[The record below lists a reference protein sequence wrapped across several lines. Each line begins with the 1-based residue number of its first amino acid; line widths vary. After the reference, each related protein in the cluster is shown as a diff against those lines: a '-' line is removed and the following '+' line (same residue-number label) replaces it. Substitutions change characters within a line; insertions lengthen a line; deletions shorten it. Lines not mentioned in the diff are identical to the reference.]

1 MGGVCCNIFHEA
13 ASFYPC
19 RGRGRGERD
28 TRERNF
34 GRTFERAPLDNP
46 EINNA
51 VGRRGLFVPAKMK
64 SVSLRVAADR
74 ERRRWWRKGR
84 ISGGRRAV
92 FSGERGRVTS
102 FVSWNEKSSGTIRGF
117 GVGAEFFLRGWGR
130 INLRWSHGRGEVG
143 EVGEVE
149 FSSIGAR
156 RVSRAEKMWRGGC
169 CNLTFC

>member
-1 MGGVCCNIFHEA
+1 MGGVCCSIFHEA

-28 TRERNF
+28 TREGNF

-51 VGRRGLFVPAKMK
+51 VGRRGLFAPAKMK

-74 ERRRWWRKGR
+74 ERRRWWWRKGR

-143 EVGEVE
+143 EVE